1 MSIKNVSI
9 IGRGDFGQLLKN
21 LCPKDVSCTTYG
33 SKDTAANIQTIGAS
47 DVVILSIPLAS
58 YPNVLEQLAPV
69 LKPDT
74 LLIDVCSVKIEPAKL
89 IHQFLPNHQNLL
101 ITHPLFGPLS
111 YNNGNQGKNQLT
123 LVITESVGKKAKI
136 VEEYCAKKLKLRALH
151 MSDQEHDKRM
161 AEIHALTFFIARGL
175 TKLNLHSEPFMTASF
190 QSLLDL
196 VALDASQTEA
206 LFETVQNGNPFASQE
221 RQQFL
226 EVLGQVNSSLGRP
239 NNIVE

>member
-21 LCPKDVSCTTYG
+21 LCPKGVSCTTYG
-33 SKDTAANIQTIGAS
+33 SKDTATNIQTIGAS
-47 DVVILSIPLAS
+47 DVVILSLPLSA

-69 LKPDT
+69 LEPDT

-89 IHQFLPNHQNLL
+89 IHKFLPNHQNLL

-111 YNNGNQGKNQLT
+111 YNNGKQGGNQLT
-123 LVITESVGKKAKI
+123 LVITESVGQKAKL
-136 VEEYCAKKLKLRALH
+136 VEEYCSKKLKLRNLH
-151 MSDQEHDKRM
+151 MSNQEHDKRM

-175 TKLNLHSEPFMTASF
+175 AELKLHSEPFMTASF

-221 RQQFL
+221 RQKFID
-226 EVLGQVNSSLGRP
+226 SLNQTHQNLKR
-239 NNIVE
+239 